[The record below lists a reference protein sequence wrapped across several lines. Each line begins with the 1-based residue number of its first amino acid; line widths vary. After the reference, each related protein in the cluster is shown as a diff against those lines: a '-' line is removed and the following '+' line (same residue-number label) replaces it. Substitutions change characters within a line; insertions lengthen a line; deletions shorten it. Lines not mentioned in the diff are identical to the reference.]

1 MSIEEKK
8 KKGGKLKW
16 IIIVIVLIAII
27 GTVAGGGSKEPKK
40 VTSTNSDSTSVDN
53 ADDSTTSESVNTE
66 PMDTDF
72 GIGDTA
78 DFDGVQ
84 IKLSSAILSKG
95 DGKFV
100 RPDNGKY
107 FLELIFYID
116 NQSSSDI
123 SVSSMVSFEAY
134 CDDFSLNQDLIGY
147 QAPEVDGISQLDG
160 SVAAGKKMNG
170 VISYQVPQDFSTFEI
185 SFAPSFWRNN
195 KVTYSFS
202 REDVDA
208 SAIQ

>member
-66 PMDTDF
+66 PTDTDF

-78 DFDGVQ
+78 DFDGVRVCPV
-84 IKLSSAILSKG
+84 IKWLSVLCLHFPPS
-95 DGKFV
+95 D
-100 RPDNGKY
+100 
-107 FLELIFYID
+107 ELINLHSCICSCRWLD
-116 NQSSSDI
+116 N
-123 SVSSMVSFEAY
+123 
-134 CDDFSLNQDLIGY
+134 L
-147 QAPEVDGISQLDG
+147 
-160 SVAAGKKMNG
+160 
-170 VISYQVPQDFSTFEI
+170 
-185 SFAPSFWRNN
+185 
-195 KVTYSFS
+195 YSIKNHILHS
-202 REDVDA
+202 
-208 SAIQ
+208 INLCQ

>member
-66 PMDTDF
+66 PTDTDF

-134 CDDFSLNQDLIGY
+134 CDDFSLRTLPRERFARKPNQDK
-147 QAPEVDGISQLDG
+147 S
-160 SVAAGKKMNG
+160 
-170 VISYQVPQDFSTFEI
+170 
-185 SFAPSFWRNN
+185 
-195 KVTYSFS
+195 
-202 REDVDA
+202 
-208 SAIQ
+208 